1 MNALTLAVL
10 IAFWLKHPDAE
21 GPLRIW
27 YRQVRHNEYQSFAD
41 VKADFGSADWVQGF
55 IVFDIGGN
63 KYRLIVAPNFL
74 YKSFFVE
81 AILTHK
87 EYDAWT
93 DQLRRNR

>member
-1 MNALTLAVL
+1 MRKIIIEICNNQSVGMNALTLAAL

-55 IVFDIGGN
+55 IVFDLSTRHFLEGLEICRPVRDTRA
-63 KYRLIVAPNFL
+63 RLPL
-74 YKSFFVE
+74 P
-81 AILTHK
+81 
-87 EYDAWT
+87 
-93 DQLRRNR
+93 